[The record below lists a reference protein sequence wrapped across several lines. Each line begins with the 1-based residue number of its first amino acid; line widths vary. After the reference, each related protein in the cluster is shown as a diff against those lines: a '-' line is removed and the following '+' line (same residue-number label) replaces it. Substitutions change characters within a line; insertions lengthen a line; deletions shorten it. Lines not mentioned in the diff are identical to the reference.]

1 MMNLFLKLL
10 PYLIILALGFSIY
23 FGFRH
28 YESKISQLTT
38 DYTCVVNENN
48 SLKEEIASLKEINN
62 ITTEQLQNIQKQV
75 YESVTY
81 VTDTSNKIDSLKL
94 DEDKEILIGKINAY
108 EICVAK
114 NSRDPSIKCKMEFK

>member
-1 MMNLFLKLL
+1 MNLFLKLL
-10 PYLIILALGFSIY
+10 PYLIIISMGFGIY
-23 FGFRH
+23 YGFRH

-114 NSRDPSIKCKMEFK
+114 NSRDPSIKCKMEFE

>member
-1 MMNLFLKLL
+1 MNLFLKLL

-114 NSRDPSIKCKMEFK
+114 NSRDPSIKCKMEFE

>member
-1 MMNLFLKLL
+1 MNLFLKAL
-10 PYLIILALGFSIY
+10 PYLLIISLGFAIY

-28 YESKISQLTT
+28 YESKIFQLTT

-48 SLKEEIASLKEINN
+48 LLKEENKSLKEINN

-94 DEDKEILIGKINAY
+94 NENKDTLLAKINAY

-114 NSRDPSIKCKMEFK
+114 NSRNPSIKCKMEME

>member
-1 MMNLFLKLL
+1 MNLFLKAL
-10 PYLIILALGFSIY
+10 PYLLIISLGFAIY

-28 YESKISQLTT
+28 YESKIFQLTT

-48 SLKEEIASLKEINN
+48 LLKEENKSLKEINN

-94 DEDKEILIGKINAY
+94 NENKDTLLAKINAY

-114 NSRDPSIKCKMEFK
+114 NSRNPSIKCKMEFK

>member
-1 MMNLFLKLL
+1 MNLFLKAL
-10 PYLIILALGFSIY
+10 PYLLIISLGFAIY

-48 SLKEEIASLKEINN
+48 SLKEENKSLKEQNKISV
-62 ITTEQLQNIQKQV
+62 EQLENIQKQV

-81 VTDTSNKIDSLKL
+81 ISDTSNKIESLKL
-94 DEDKEILIGKINAY
+94 DEDKNTLIDKINAY
-108 EICVAK
+108 EICVAQ
-114 NSRDPSIKCKMEFK
+114 NSRNPHIKCKMEFE

>member
-1 MMNLFLKLL
+1 MNLFLKAL
-10 PYLIILALGFSIY
+10 PYLLIISLGFGIY

-28 YESKISQLTT
+28 YESKIFQLTT

-48 SLKEEIASLKEINN
+48 LLKEENKSLKEINN

-81 VTDTSNKIDSLKL
+81 VSDTSNKIDSLKL
-94 DEDKEILIGKINAY
+94 DENKDILLAKINAY
-108 EICVAK
+108 EICVAQ
-114 NSRDPSIKCKMEFK
+114 NSRNPEIKCKMEFE

>member
-1 MMNLFLKLL
+1 MNLFLKLL
-10 PYLIILALGFSIY
+10 PYLIIISLGFGIY
-23 FGFRH
+23 FGFKH
-28 YESKISQLTT
+28 YESKIFQLTT

-48 SLKEEIASLKEINN
+48 LLKEENKSLKEINN

-94 DEDKEILIGKINAY
+94 DEDKDILLAKINAY

-114 NSRDPSIKCKMEFK
+114 NSRNPSIKCKMEME

>member
-1 MMNLFLKLL
+1 MNLFLKLL

-28 YESKISQLTT
+28 YESKISQLTS

-114 NSRDPSIKCKMEFK
+114 NSRDPSVKCKMEFE

>member
-1 MMNLFLKLL
+1 MNLFLKAL
-10 PYLIILALGFSIY
+10 PYLLIVSLGFAIY

-114 NSRDPSIKCKMEFK
+114 NSRNPHIKCKMEFE

>member
-1 MMNLFLKLL
+1 MNLFLKLL
-10 PYLIILALGFSIY
+10 PYLIIISLGFGIY
-23 FGFRH
+23 FGFKH
-28 YESKISQLTT
+28 YESKIFQLTT

-48 SLKEEIASLKEINN
+48 LLKEENKSLKEINN

-94 DEDKEILIGKINAY
+94 DEDKDTLLAKINAY

-114 NSRDPSIKCKMEFK
+114 NSRNPSIKCKMEME

>member
-1 MMNLFLKLL
+1 MNLFLKAL
-10 PYLIILALGFSIY
+10 PYLLIISLGFAIY

-48 SLKEEIASLKEINN
+48 SLKEENKSLKEQNKI
-62 ITTEQLQNIQKQV
+62 IVEQLENIQKQI

-81 VTDTSNKIDSLKL
+81 VSDTSNKIDSLKL
-94 DEDKEILIGKINAY
+94 DEFDPASFVQTEAFQHLL
-108 EICVAK
+108 
-114 NSRDPSIKCKMEFK
+114 NSVKVIPAQKTAE

>member
-1 MMNLFLKLL
+1 MNLFLKLL

-48 SLKEEIASLKEINN
+48 SLKEEIVSLKEINN

-114 NSRDPSIKCKMEFK
+114 NSRDPSIKCKMEFE

>member
-1 MMNLFLKLL
+1 MNLFLKLL
-10 PYLIILALGFSIY
+10 PYLIILVLGFSIY

-81 VTDTSNKIDSLKL
+81 VTDTSNKIDTLKL
-94 DEDKEILIGKINAY
+94 DEDKNTLINKINAY
-108 EICVAK
+108 EICVAQ
-114 NSRDPSIKCKMEFK
+114 NSRNPEIKCKMEFE

>member
-1 MMNLFLKLL
+1 MNLFLKAL
-10 PYLIILALGFSIY
+10 PYLLIISLGFAIY

-114 NSRDPSIKCKMEFK
+114 NSRNPHIKCKMEFE

>member
-1 MMNLFLKLL
+1 MNLFLKAL
-10 PYLIILALGFSIY
+10 PYLLIISLGFAIY

-28 YESKISQLTT
+28 YESKIFQLTT

-48 SLKEEIASLKEINN
+48 LLKEENKSLKEINN

-94 DEDKEILIGKINAY
+94 NENKDTLLAKINAY

-114 NSRDPSIKCKMEFK
+114 NSRNPSIKCKMEFE

>member
-1 MMNLFLKLL
+1 M
-10 PYLIILALGFSIY
+10 
-23 FGFRH
+23 
-28 YESKISQLTT
+28 
-38 DYTCVVNENN
+38 VNENN

-114 NSRDPSIKCKMEFK
+114 NSRDPSIKCKMEFE

>member
-1 MMNLFLKLL
+1 MNLFLKLL

-94 DEDKEILIGKINAY
+94 NEDKEILIGKINAY

-114 NSRDPSIKCKMEFK
+114 NSRDPSIKCKMEFE

>member
-1 MMNLFLKLL
+1 MNLFLKAL
-10 PYLIILALGFSIY
+10 PYLLIISLGFAIY

-28 YESKISQLTT
+28 YESKIFQLTT

-48 SLKEEIASLKEINN
+48 LLKEENKSLKEINN

-94 DEDKEILIGKINAY
+94 NENKDTLLANINAY

-114 NSRDPSIKCKMEFK
+114 NSRNPSIKCKMEFK